1 MSYLKFKANHIF
13 TGTKM
18 LPEHFVLITNSKGK
32 IENIIEEKDAGENIQ
47 QLQGIITPGFINTHC
62 HTELSHLK
70 NTIQEKTGL
79 VDFVL
84 NIVNNRNANE
94 ENILQAIQN
103 AEEEMLQN
111 GIVAVGDICNTAFSL
126 QQKKQNKIA
135 YYNFIE
141 VSGWLP
147 QIAEKKNSEA
157 VALAQKFSKLQ
168 QPCVIVPH
176 APYSVSENLWSLINQ
191 QFHHHTITIHNQET
205 KAENDLF
212 LNGTG
217 SFISMYK
224 QMNIAHN
231 SFKPSTQNSLPSY
244 FHQLCNAQN
253 ILLVHNTFTS
263 ITDIQ
268 FLQQQHFF
276 SQTQIYFCLCPNAN
290 LYIENVLPNIELL
303 RANHVQLTLGTDS
316 LASNHSLNI
325 VDEIKTILKH
335 YPQIAITEVLQ
346 WATLNGAKALA
357 MDNNLG
363 SFEKGKTPGV
373 VVLSNNYNAVK
384 RLI

>member
-1 MSYLKFKANHIF
+1 
-13 TGTKM
+13 M

-79 VDFVL
+79 VNFVL
-84 NIVNNRNANE
+84 NIVNNRNAEE

-126 QQKKQNKIA
+126 QQKIQNKIA

-147 QIAEKKNSEA
+147 QIAEKKFNEA

-176 APYSVSENLWSLINQ
+176 APYSVSDNLWSLINQ

-217 SFISMYK
+217 NFISMYK

-231 SFKPSTQNSLPSY
+231 SFKPSTKNSLPSY
-244 FHQLCNAQN
+244 FHQLYNAQN

-268 FLQQQHFF
+268 FLQQQTFF
-276 SQTQIYFCLCPNAN
+276 SQQQIYFCLCPNAN

-357 MDNNLG
+357 MDNTLG

-373 VVLSNNYNAVK
+373 VVLSNNFNSVK